1 MRNDTRKNDAA
12 RAIDYPIEK
21 EKELRAMLL
30 THDKHG
36 AQNAINELLGHIYF
50 SNDFNLPEIRARLI
64 EFVVVLS
71 RAIIDSGA
79 DMREVMALNAK
90 YLGDVDRF
98 TDFED
103 MNVWVTDIVHRFIDY
118 SFTMPR
124 LKHSS
129 AVYKI
134 TEYINANY
142 AKKISLDDIAKNV
155 YLSRS
160 YISTVFKAEMG
171 VSITDYIR
179 SVRIERSKQ
188 LLLDNTVRLVEV
200 SGACGFDDQSYFT
213 KVFRQ
218 SVGVTP
224 KRFRDLRGQV
234 NKI

>member
-142 AKKISLDDIAKNV
+142 SKKISLDDIAKNV

-213 KVFRQ
+213 KVFHNA
-218 SVGVTP
+218 VGVTP